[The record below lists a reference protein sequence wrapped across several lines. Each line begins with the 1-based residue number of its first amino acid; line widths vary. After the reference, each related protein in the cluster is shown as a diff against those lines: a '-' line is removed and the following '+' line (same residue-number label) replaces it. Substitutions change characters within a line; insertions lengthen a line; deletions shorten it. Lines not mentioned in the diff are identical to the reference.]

1 MFRGML
7 IVNAVYCIGKS
18 FNASMVSGVFCAGGD
33 TRFGLVCDAVFMWCV
48 ILPAGYLAA
57 FVWQWP
63 PMAVYIVLCMDE
75 FVKMPFVALRFRK
88 YKWLKNLT
96 GNANE

>member
-1 MFRGML
+1 
-7 IVNAVYCIGKS
+7 
-18 FNASMVSGVFCAGGD
+18 
-33 TRFGLVCDAVFMWCV
+33 MWCV
-48 ILPAGYLAA
+48 ILPVGYLAA